1 MVVVV
6 LVVVV
11 VRNREQQLAPEIG
24 FRVARLI
31 RVLNLFRET
40 GETERRA
47 SERVGRGEKKR
58 SRVIFSRANFILVEN

>member
-1 MVVVV
+1 MAVVF
-6 LVVVV
+6 

-40 GETERRA
+40 GETESGTGRTRREEA
-47 SERVGRGEKKR
+47 FTGDFLAAARGLISFWRKIR
-58 SRVIFSRANFILVEN
+58 FG